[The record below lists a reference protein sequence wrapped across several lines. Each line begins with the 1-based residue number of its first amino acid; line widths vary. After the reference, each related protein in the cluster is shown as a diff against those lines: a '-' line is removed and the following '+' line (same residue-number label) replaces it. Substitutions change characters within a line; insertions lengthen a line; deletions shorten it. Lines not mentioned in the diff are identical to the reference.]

1 LRYFRKYNDQSKESP
16 WLGTDA
22 VAASEKEKEEI
33 KEDDMESLITKNK
46 DD

>member
-16 WLGTDA
+16 WLGTN
-22 VAASEKEKEEI
+22 AASEKEKQEI